1 MGEDP
6 GGTGGRGRHLTG
18 KGISDAADSE
28 VPAEQ
33 VGPVRRLA
41 RVLFSIY
48 AWALVLLNALAN
60 CAVAFASEP
69 FIGTEAAWI
78 RAQQWWTRLNLALAL
93 FRVRV
98 EGLEKVPVPAVI
110 AAIHQGSFD
119 INVLALALPR
129 PFHFVARVEVLAVP
143 IVGTALR
150 RARHILIRRGGGAA
164 NDEAMREAE
173 ERLRRGSRVIFF
185 PEGTRSEDGSI
196 RPFRSGAF
204 RLAARTGCPLVPAV
218 ISGTRMANP
227 KGTALIIPSRIVL
240 RFLEPR
246 IVSEEEARSEAF
258 REQVRAEAAEH
269 LERLNRETGPRL

>member
-1 MGEDP
+1 M
-6 GGTGGRGRHLTG
+6 
-18 KGISDAADSE
+18 DAAVPE
-28 VPAEQ
+28 APAEPA
-33 VGPVRRLA
+33 GPVRRLA

-48 AWALVLLNALAN
+48 AWAFVLLNALAN

-69 FIGTEAAWI
+69 FIGSEAAWI
-78 RAQQWWTRLNLALAL
+78 RAQQWWTRLNLVVGL

-98 EGLEKVPVPAVI
+98 EGLENVPGPAVI

-164 NDEAMREAE
+164 NDEALREAE

-185 PEGTRSEDGSI
+185 PEGTRSEDGSV

-227 KGTALIIPSRIVL
+227 KGTALIIPSRIVI
-240 RFLEPR
+240 RFLESR
-246 IVSEEEARSEAF
+246 IVSEDEARSDAF
-258 REQVRAEAAEH
+258 REKIRAEMAAH
-269 LERLNRETGPRL
+269 LERLNLETGPRL